1 MFDGAVAR
9 TGGQMDSIFGE
20 LERFGSEVIYP
31 YRWLFLVLA
40 VVAIAVFL
48 TFASRREWHLV
59 LWRHKFVSAAVGVP
73 LLAIV
78 IPLGFYTLSPL
89 WERTFLEEAA
99 PEFDRGALV
108 EAGVPTSTPIP
119 EVTVSAGETPPPE
132 PTAAAA
138 AGGDEMAALVAFG
151 EWQGADDFHFAE
163 GQALIL
169 ETEPGVYILRL
180 ENFSVR
186 NGPDLFVYLSHSAD
200 GYESEAV
207 NLGDLKATDG
217 AFNYEIPAD
226 LDVGEFKSAIVWCKR
241 FSVLFGHASLMT
253 VAP

>member
-1 MFDGAVAR
+1 
-9 TGGQMDSIFGE
+9 MDSIFGE

-40 VVAIAVFL
+40 IVVVAAVL
-48 TFASRREWHLV
+48 TFAYRRGWHLV
-59 LWRHKFVSAAVGVP
+59 LWEHKFITAAVGVP
-73 LLAIV
+73 LIAIA

-89 WERTFLEEAA
+89 WERSFLEEAA

-108 EAGVPTSTPIP
+108 EAGVPTPTAIP
-119 EVTVSAGETPPPE
+119 EATAAAGETPPPE

-138 AGGDEMAALVAFG
+138 AGGGSMAELIAFG
-151 EWQGADDFHFAE
+151 EWEGADDFHFAE

-169 ETEPGVYILRL
+169 ETEPGVYVLRV

-186 NGPDLFVYLSHSAD
+186 NGPDLFVYLSRSAD
-200 GYESEAV
+200 GFEDEAI

-217 AFNYEIPAD
+217 AFNYELPAD
-226 LDVGEFKSAIVWCKR
+226 IDISEFKSAVVWCR
-241 FSVLFGHASLMT
+241 QFSVLFGHAPLVVVT
-253 VAP
+253 P

>member
-1 MFDGAVAR
+1 
-9 TGGQMDSIFGE
+9 MDSIFGE

-40 VVAIAVFL
+40 VVAIAAFL
-48 TFASRREWHLV
+48 AFAYSRGWHLV
-59 LWRHKFVSAAVGVP
+59 LWRHKFITASVGVP
-73 LLAIV
+73 VLAIA
-78 IPLGFYTLSPL
+78 IPLGFYTLQPL
-89 WERTFLEEAA
+89 WERSFLEEAA

-108 EAGVPTSTPIP
+108 EAGVPTPTPEATAAP
-119 EVTVSAGETPPPE
+119 EKTAAAGETPPPE
-132 PTAAAA
+132 PTAAATA
-138 AGGDEMAALVAFG
+138 ESDGMAELVAFG
-151 EWQGADDFHFAE
+151 EWEGADDFHFAE

-169 ETEPGVYILRL
+169 ETEPGVYILRV

-186 NGPDLFVYLSHSAD
+186 NGPDLFVYLSYSAD

-226 LDVGEFKSAIVWCKR
+226 LDVSEFKSAVVWCKR
-241 FSVLFGHASLMT
+241 FSVLFGHAPLMT